1 MIGKIYFAEETDRET
16 RAAMAILDCDEDM
29 TDERI
34 SGLVNL
40 GLNPPS
46 RLMTREGWADLPDQT
61 RQSYLRRA
69 RAALVAA
76 EYPLAID

>member
-1 MIGKIYFAEETDRET
+1 MVGKIYFADETDRET

-34 SGLVNL
+34 SDLVNL

-46 RLMTREGWADLPDQT
+46 RLMLREDWKDLPYET
-61 RQSYLRRA
+61 RQAYLRRA
-69 RAALVAA
+69 RAALAA
-76 EYPLAID
+76 ADYPLAIA